1 MTDIGG
7 IKSDTQ
13 REIQNRI
20 RALEKKGEFDGNVQ
34 PIDYDAMIRVTD
46 DYVFLPRTFSFFL
59 WRVFIRTA
67 AAVLGPVLTKF
78 VLGARVEGRKNL
90 RGVKGFVAVCNH
102 VHSLDNM
109 IVRRAVFGHTLY
121 ITVAEFNN
129 MKGPIGT
136 IMRGAGTLPF
146 SGNVKAMN
154 ELQKTLSLLLEK
166 GCAVLGYPEQSLWL
180 RYEKPRPLHT
190 GMFHIASANN
200 VPVVPMFITFSAP
213 SKLRSLFSKKKVAT
227 LHILPPIRPDENLS
241 RKANTAF
248 LADKAAKA
256 WRSCY
261 ASVYGCESDIRS
273 NPC

>member
-20 RALEKKGEFDGNVQ
+20 RELEKKGEFDGNVQ
-34 PIDYDAMIRVTD
+34 PIDYAAMIRVSD

-90 RGVKGFVAVCNH
+90 CGVKGFVAVCNH

-109 IVRRAVFGHTLY
+109 IVRQAVFGHTLY

-129 MKGPIGT
+129 MKGPIGS

-154 ELQKTLSLLLEK
+154 ELQKTLSLLLKK

-180 RYEKPRPLHT
+180 RYEKPRPFHN
-190 GMFHIASANN
+190 GMFHIAAANK

-227 LHILPPIRPDENLS
+227 LHIFPPIYPDENLS
-241 RKANTAF
+241 RKENAAF
-248 LADKAAKA
+248 SMDKAAKA
-256 WRSCY
+256 WRDCY
-261 ASVYGCESDIRS
+261 VSVYGREADIPS
-273 NPC
+273 IL

>member
-1 MTDIGG
+1 MDIGG
-7 IKSDTQ
+7 IKGDTQ

-20 RALEKKGEFDGNVQ
+20 AELEKKGKFDGNVQ

-59 WRVFIRTA
+59 WCVFIRA
-67 AAVLGPVLTKF
+67 AATVLGPVLTKF

-90 RGVKGFVAVCNH
+90 CSVKGFVAVCNH

-109 IVRRAVFGHTLY
+109 IVREAVFGHTLY

-129 MKGPIGT
+129 MRGPIGS

-154 ELQKTLSLLLEK
+154 ELQKTLSLLLAK

-180 RYEKPRPLHT
+180 RYEKPRPFHT
-190 GMFHIASANN
+190 GMFHIAAANS

-213 SKLRSLFSKKKVAT
+213 SKLRSFFSKKKVAT
-227 LHILPPIRPDENLS
+227 LHILSPIYPDKTLS
-241 RKANTAF
+241 RKENAAF
-248 LADKAAKA
+248 LMSRASKA

-261 ASVYGCESDIRS
+261 VSVYGYEPDIRA
-273 NPC
+273 NEN

>member
-1 MTDIGG
+1 M
-7 IKSDTQ
+7 S
-13 REIQNRI
+13 IQN
-20 RALEKKGEFDGNVQ
+20 K
-34 PIDYDAMIRVTD
+34 
-46 DYVFLPRTFSFFL
+46 PRL
-59 WRVFIRTA
+59 A
-67 AAVLGPVLTKF
+67 ACLLLCACG
-78 VLGARVEGRKNL
+78 
-90 RGVKGFVAVCNH
+90 
-102 VHSLDNM
+102 
-109 IVRRAVFGHTLY
+109 TLY
-121 ITVAEFNN
+121 
-129 MKGPIGT
+129 
-136 IMRGAGTLPF
+136 
-146 SGNVKAMN
+146 
-154 ELQKTLSLLLEK
+154 

-261 ASVYGCESDIRS
+261 ASVYGRESDIRS

>member
-1 MTDIGG
+1 MDIGG
-7 IKSDTQ
+7 IKGDTQ

-20 RALEKKGEFDGNVQ
+20 AELEKKGEFDGNVQ

-67 AAVLGPVLTKF
+67 ATVLGPVLTKF

-129 MKGPIGT
+129 MKGLIGT

-213 SKLRSLFSKKKVAT
+213 SKLRSFFSKKKVAT
-227 LHILPPIRPDENLS
+227 LHILSPIYPDKTLS
-241 RKANTAF
+241 RKENAAF
-248 LADKAAKA
+248 LMSRASKA

-261 ASVYGCESDIRS
+261 VSVYGYEPDIRA
-273 NPC
+273 NEN

>member
-1 MTDIGG
+1 MDIGG
-7 IKSDTQ
+7 IKGDTQ

-20 RALEKKGEFDGNVQ
+20 AELEKKGEFDGNVQ

-59 WRVFIRTA
+59 WRVFIRA
-67 AAVLGPVLTKF
+67 AATVLGPVLTKF

-90 RGVKGFVAVCNH
+90 CSVKGFVAVCNH

-109 IVRRAVFGHTLY
+109 IVREAVFGHTLY

-129 MKGPIGT
+129 MRGPIGS

-154 ELQKTLSLLLEK
+154 ELQKTLSLLLAK

-180 RYEKPRPLHT
+180 RYEKPRPFHT
-190 GMFHIASANN
+190 GMFHIAAANS

-213 SKLRSLFSKKKVAT
+213 SKLRSFFSKKKVAT
-227 LHILPPIRPDENLS
+227 LHILSPIYPDKTLS
-241 RKANTAF
+241 RKENAAF
-248 LADKAAKA
+248 LMSRASKA
-256 WRSCY
+256 WRDCY
-261 ASVYGCESDIRS
+261 VSVYGYEPDIRA
-273 NPC
+273 NEN

>member
-20 RALEKKGEFDGNVQ
+20 EELEKKGDFGETVQ
-34 PIDYDAMIRVTD
+34 PIDYSAMIRVTD
-46 DYVFLPRTFSFFL
+46 DYIFLPRTFSFLL
-59 WRVFIRTA
+59 WRIFIRTA
-67 AAVLGPVLTKF
+67 ASVFGPILTKF

-109 IVRRAVFGHTLY
+109 IVRQAVFGHTLY

-146 SGNVKAMN
+146 STNVKAMN
-154 ELQKTLSLLLEK
+154 NLQKTLSLLLEK
-166 GCAVLGYPEQSLWL
+166 GCAVLGYPEQSLWF
-180 RYEKPRPLHT
+180 RYEKPRPFHN
-190 GMFHIASANN
+190 GMFHIAAANK

-227 LHILPPIRPDENLS
+227 LRILAPIRPDERLS
-241 RKANTAF
+241 RKENAAF
-248 LADKAAKA
+248 LMDKASKA
-256 WRSCY
+256 WNDCY
-261 ASVYGCESDIRS
+261 VSVYGCEPGIRS
-273 NPC
+273 NLG

>member
-1 MTDIGG
+1 MDIGG
-7 IKSDTQ
+7 IKGDTQ

-20 RALEKKGEFDGNVQ
+20 AELEKKGEFDGNVQ

-59 WRVFIRTA
+59 WRVFIRA
-67 AAVLGPVLTKF
+67 AATVLGPVLTKF

-90 RGVKGFVAVCNH
+90 CSVKGFVAVCNH

-109 IVRRAVFGHTLY
+109 IVREAVFGHTLY

-129 MKGPIGT
+129 MRGPIGS

-154 ELQKTLSLLLEK
+154 ELQKTLSLLLAK

-180 RYEKPRPLHT
+180 RYEKPRPFHT
-190 GMFHIASANN
+190 GMFHIAAANS

-213 SKLRSLFSKKKVAT
+213 SKLRSFFSKKKVAT
-227 LHILPPIRPDENLS
+227 LHILSPIYPDKTLS
-241 RKANTAF
+241 RKENAAF
-248 LADKAAKA
+248 LMSRASKA

-261 ASVYGCESDIRS
+261 VSVYGYEPDIRA
-273 NPC
+273 NEN

>member
-13 REIQNRI
+13 RKIQNRI
-20 RALEKKGEFDGNVQ
+20 RELEKKGEFDGNVQ
-34 PIDYDAMIRVTD
+34 PIDYAAMIRVSD

-67 AAVLGPVLTKF
+67 AAVLGPVLTKL

-90 RGVKGFVAVCNH
+90 YGVKGFVAVCNH

-109 IVRRAVFGHTLY
+109 IVRQAVFGHTLY

-129 MKGPIGT
+129 MKGPIGN

-154 ELQKTLSLLLEK
+154 ELQKTLSLLLKK

-180 RYEKPRPLHT
+180 RYEKPRPFHN
-190 GMFHIASANN
+190 GMFHIAAANK

-227 LHILPPIRPDENLS
+227 LHIFPPIYPDENLS
-241 RKANTAF
+241 RKENAAF
-248 LADKAAKA
+248 AMDRAAKA
-256 WRSCY
+256 WRDCY
-261 ASVYGCESDIRS
+261 LSVYGYESDIRA
-273 NPC
+273 NEN

>member
-7 IKSDTQ
+7 IKGDTQ

-20 RALEKKGEFDGNVQ
+20 AELEKKGEFDGTAQ

-46 DYVFLPRTFSFFL
+46 DYVFLPRTVSFFL
-59 WRVFIRTA
+59 WRVFIRTTA
-67 AAVLGPVLTKF
+67 SVLGPVLTKL

-90 RGVKGFVAVCNH
+90 RGIKGFVAVCNH

-109 IVRRAVFGHTLY
+109 IVREAVFGHTLY

-129 MKGPIGT
+129 MRGPIGS

-146 SGNVKAMN
+146 SANVKAMN
-154 ELQKTLSLLLEK
+154 KLQKTLSLLLAK

-180 RYEKPRPLHT
+180 RYEKPRPFHT
-190 GMFHIASANN
+190 GMFHIAAANS

-213 SKLRSLFSKKKVAT
+213 SKLRSFFSKKKVAT
-227 LHILPPIRPDENLS
+227 LHILSPIYPDKTLS
-241 RKANTAF
+241 RKENAAF
-248 LADKAAKA
+248 LMSRASKA

-261 ASVYGCESDIRS
+261 VSVYGYEPDIRA
-273 NPC
+273 NEN